1 MARLKYDG
9 VVTAVH
15 YNPDEQVDW
24 VRVFLRQGPIFSDR
38 INMDRQTL
46 IDEILSGKTFKVGSR
61 IEYNAGTFDLS
72 DPVNVIEV
80 NGETILVVGD
90 VQAER
95 DHLDG
100 VPII

>member
-15 YNPDEQVDW
+15 YSPDKQVDW

-38 INMDRQTL
+38 INMDRQSL
-46 IDEILSGKTFKVGSR
+46 IDEILSGKKFKVGSR
-61 IEYNAGTFDLS
+61 VEYNAGTFEIS
-72 DPVNVIEV
+72 EPVNVLEK
-80 NGETILVVGD
+80 NGDSILVVGD
-90 VQAER
+90 VQAGQ
-95 DHLDG
+95 DCLDG